1 MQQLTHEEQVQSLL
15 VKNIS
20 QIKGFILG
28 LVPDFSAADDVLQEV
43 CLVVTRQARTFE
55 IGTDFNAWVRAIA
68 RLKVK
73 EYFRQKQKLP
83 FLLSEEAMDAVVS
96 AAEEEDH
103 RWESRR
109 QALVR
114 CMETVAPNARRMIE
128 LRYHQGL
135 SPTDIAKNVEWSLG
149 AVNVQL
155 SRVREFLR
163 NCVSRRLAMEDQAT

>member
-1 MQQLTHEEQVQSLL
+1 MDELTHEEQVQGLL

-28 LVPDFSAADDVLQEV
+28 LVSDFSAADDVLQEV
-43 CLVVTRQARTFE
+43 CLVIARQAHTFE
-55 IGTDFNAWVRAIA
+55 IGTEFKAWARSIA

-83 FLLSEEAMDAVVS
+83 LALSEEAMDAVASV
-96 AAEEEDH
+96 AEENDH
-103 RWESRR
+103 GWEIRR
-109 QALVR
+109 QALAD
-114 CMETVAPNARRMIE
+114 CLKTIAPKAKQMME
-128 LRYHQGL
+128 LRYGQGL
-135 SPTDIAKNVEWSLG
+135 PPSDIAKSVEWTLG

-163 NCVSRRLAMEDQAT
+163 ICVSKKLATEDL

>member
-1 MQQLTHEEQVQSLL
+1 MRQLTHEEQVQSLL

-43 CLVVTRQARTFE
+43 CLVITRQAQTFE
-55 IGTDFNAWVRAIA
+55 IGTDFKAWARSIA

-73 EYFRQKQKLP
+73 EYLRQKQKLP
-83 FLLSEEAMDAVVS
+83 FTLSEETVDAVAS

-103 RWESRR
+103 GWETRR
-109 QALVR
+109 QALAD
-114 CMETVAPNARRMIE
+114 CLKSIAPKAKKMME
-128 LRYHQGL
+128 LRYEQGL
-135 SPTDIAKNVEWSLG
+135 PPPEIAKSMEWSLG

-163 NCVSRRLAMEDQAT
+163 NCVSRKLAMEDQAT